1 VRQKVSI
8 EGRPIVKSGVHLL
21 NNAACVLVLVSGK
34 AKART
39 LQAVFQGTDTAAR
52 YPAQLLRPSDGEL
65 IWIVDRDAAQLLTD
79 KISAGEN

>member
-8 EGRPIVKSGVHLL
+8 EGRPIVKSEVHLL
-21 NNAACVLVLVSGK
+21 NNAACVLVLVSG
-34 AKART
+34 KART